1 MINREKKIQ
10 SFVNGLSK
18 EELETFSEQDYS
30 ILIDIIR
37 LRIELLKEETN
48 YDNESEVI
56 TSKITEMVL
65 NGMIEFLENKEIK

>member
-1 MINREKKIQ
+1 MTNREKKIQ

-18 EELETFSEQDYS
+18 DELETFSEQDYS

>member
-1 MINREKKIQ
+1 MNREEKIQ

-18 EELETFSEQDYS
+18 DELETFSEQDYS

>member
-1 MINREKKIQ
+1 MNRKEKIQ

-18 EELETFSEQDYS
+18 DELETFSEQDYS

-37 LRIELLKEETN
+37 LRIELLKEDTN